1 MSVFDI
7 LLLSM
12 IKGDKM
18 TTKTKEP
25 KLICAYC
32 LKHIKLPA
40 YSLKLDLDLP
50 KIYFCNEI
58 EAELWLTQ
66 AIAKTD

>member
-1 MSVFDI
+1 
-7 LLLSM
+7 
-12 IKGDKM
+12 M

-50 KIYFCNEI
+50 TLYFCTKI
-58 EAELWLTQ
+58 EAELWLTNMLYK
-66 AIAKTD
+66 IDK